1 MGENMTTITLSTLL
15 TEGLRSDGNAL
26 SSLDRAKLAWLR
38 ISERASDLAGAK
50 ASALDAELGK
60 VVSEAYGEKA
70 LPKGWA
76 SILIAFGKFFLKTA
90 PVKEN
95 DRFTALDVWR
105 KMVSKGDHEI
115 VEALIATATTQQ
127 GAWSALCAKP
137 KVESTVT
144 DKAKAEA
151 TAKVF
156 PRSIKNL
163 ETFFA
168 VPRTEWSTEMLMVEK
183 QMEVFIERCSNHS

>member
-1 MGENMTTITLSTLL
+1 MAEDFRASQRT
-15 TEGLRSDGNAL
+15 SDG
-26 SSLDRAKLAWLR
+26 
-38 ISERASDLAGAK
+38 K
-50 ASALDAELGK
+50 ASALDLELGK
-60 VVSEAYGEKA
+60 VVTQAYGEKA

-76 SILIAFGKFFLKTA
+76 NILVAFGQFFLKTA

-95 DRFTALDVWR
+95 QRFTALDVWR

-115 VEALIATATTQQ
+115 VEALISTSTTQM

-137 KVESTVT
+137 KVESVVT

-168 VPRTEWSTEMLMVEK
+168 VPRAQWSTEMLMVEK

>member
-1 MGENMTTITLSTLL
+1 MTTITLSTLL
-15 TEGLRSDGNAL
+15 TEGLRSDGTAL
-26 SSLDRAKLAWLR
+26 SSLDRARLAWLR
-38 ISERASDLAGAK
+38 ISERASDLVGAK

-60 VVSEAYGEKA
+60 VVAEAYGERA

-76 SILIAFGKFFLKTA
+76 NLLISFGKFFILTA

-105 KMVSKGDHEI
+105 RIVSKGDHE
-115 VEALIATATTQQ
+115 VVDALISTATTQQ

-168 VPRTEWSTEMLMVEK
+168 VPRTEWSAEMLMVEK
-183 QMEVFIERCSNHS
+183 QMEVFLERCSNHS

>member
-1 MGENMTTITLSTLL
+1 MSVITLSTLL
-15 TEGLRSDGNAL
+15 TEGLTTDGSAL
-26 SSLDRAKLAWLR
+26 SATDKAKLAWLR
-38 ISERASDLAGAK
+38 ISERASELATAK
-50 ASALDAELGK
+50 ASALDLELGK
-60 VVSEAYGEKA
+60 VVTQAYGEKS

-76 SILIAFGKFFLKTA
+76 NILVAFGQFFLKTA

-95 DRFTALDVWR
+95 QRFTALDVWR

-115 VEALIATATTQQ
+115 VEALIATSTTQM
-127 GAWSALCAKP
+127 GAWAALCAKP
-137 KVESTVT
+137 KVESVVT

-151 TAKVF
+151 VAKVF
-156 PRSIKNL
+156 PRSVKNL